1 MDTEGLEN
9 LKEFFGFFNN
19 VHPSIKFT
27 MEYFQKQINFLEVLV
42 SKNDNESNLVTSLF
56 TKSIQKQINFL
67 DVLVS
72 KNDNES
78 NPPTVISTYMP
89 HHAIDQFI
97 KIQYRMAKSLE

>member
-27 MEYFQKQINFLEVLV
+27 MEYF
-42 SKNDNESNLVTSLF
+42 
-56 TKSIQKQINFL
+56 QKQINFL